1 MARQLAQWRKI
12 LRYLETGKKV
22 NPQIAQKRWGCMRLA
37 ARIQDI
43 EESIGRDLKTRL
55 VVKPNGVKYSE
66 YWL

>member
-12 LRYLETGKKV
+12 LRHLEKGKKV

-43 EESIGRDLKTRL
+43 EEILGKKIKTRL